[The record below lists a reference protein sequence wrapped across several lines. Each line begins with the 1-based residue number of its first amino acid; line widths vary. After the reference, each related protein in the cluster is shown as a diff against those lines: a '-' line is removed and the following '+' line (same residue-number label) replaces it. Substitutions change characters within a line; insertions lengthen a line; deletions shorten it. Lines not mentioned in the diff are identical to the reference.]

1 MNPLDENE
9 LFKIFKTSAKYP
21 NRLIKR
27 EDKNHEFKTSFNMA
41 NMAMYMKTIAAFANN
56 EGGYIIFG
64 VQDKPHIMLGL
75 DDKALG
81 RFSSLPV
88 EKFTQHLQEYFAPD
102 IEWTH
107 CVYEYKSLS
116 FGIIYIYPAKVKP
129 VICKKSNDG
138 GNNPKYAL
146 KESDIYYRY
155 GGRTERIKYPELQRI
170 IDEKRAKEEHQW
182 MRFLINASRIGVENA
197 CIMDITKGEISGAGG
212 KIVIDEDLLKKI
224 AFIKEGEFVEKGGAP
239 TLRLVG
245 DVQTIETG
253 KVVVGRTKNVIKAI
267 EQTDIIESF
276 LKNEQVENPI
286 DYIKR
291 ICSSTSGNLPVY
303 HYLALCGKDRET
315 VIDELE
321 ALTAR
326 GNAKKTLIARLKGER
341 VLKTRVFPAKE
352 TPASQKRKEYIDLWM
367 AESIPDFT
375 VDEKNLNTCVEAL
388 LFMSAEQIKEHEQY
402 IKEKVLALYK
412 VFYETSKSALAQI
425 FRTAICYLDE
435 VLNKKETN
443 DDTRE
448 GAENEAR

>member
-21 NRLIKR
+21 DRLIKR
-27 EDKNHEFKTSFNMA
+27 EDKNHEFKASFNMA
-41 NMAMYMKTIAAFANN
+41 NAAMYLKTIAAFANN

-64 VQDKPHIMLGL
+64 VQDKPHTMLGL
-75 DDKALG
+75 DEKALR

-88 EKFTQHLQEYFAPD
+88 EKFTQLLQEYFAPD
-102 IEWTH
+102 IEWMN
-107 CVYEYKSLS
+107 CIYEYKSLS

-129 VICKKSNDG
+129 VICKKLYDG
-138 GNNPKYAL
+138 GNNSKYSL

-170 IDEKRAKEEHQW
+170 IDEKRAIEERQW
-182 MRFLINASRIGVENA
+182 LRFLMNVARIGVENA
-197 CIMDITKGEISGAGG
+197 YIMDISKGEISGAGG

-224 AFIKEGEFVEKGGAP
+224 SFIKEGEFVEKGGAP

-245 DVQTIETG
+245 DVQTIEAG
-253 KVVVGRTKNVIKAI
+253 KMIVAKTKNVIKAI

-276 LKNEQVENPI
+276 LKNERVENPI

-303 HYLALCGKDRET
+303 HYLALCGKDIET
-315 VIDELE
+315 VINKLE
-321 ALTAR
+321 SITVR

-341 VLKTRVFPAKE
+341 VLKMRVFPSRE
-352 TPASQKRKEYIDLWM
+352 TTASQKRKEYIDLWL
-367 AESIPDFT
+367 AEKIPDFT
-375 VDEKNLNTCVEAL
+375 AGEKNLNTCVEAL
-388 LFMSAEQIKEHEQY
+388 LFMSADQIKEHEQY

-412 VFYETSKSALAQI
+412 VFYETSNSALAQI
-425 FRTAICYLDE
+425 FRTTICYLDE
-435 VLNKKETN
+435 VLNLEQ
-443 DDTRE
+443 
-448 GAENEAR
+448 

>member
-21 NRLIKR
+21 DRLIKR
-27 EDKNHEFKTSFNMA
+27 EDKNHEFKASFNMA
-41 NMAMYMKTIAAFANN
+41 NAAMYLKTIAAFANN

-64 VQDKPHIMLGL
+64 VQDKPHTMLGL
-75 DDKALG
+75 DEKALG

-88 EKFTQHLQEYFAPD
+88 EKFTQLLQEYFAPD
-102 IEWTH
+102 IEWTN
-107 CVYEYKSLS
+107 CIYEYKSLS

-129 VICKKSNDG
+129 VICKKLYDG
-138 GNNPKYAL
+138 GNNSKYSL

-170 IDEKRAKEEHQW
+170 IDEKRAIEERQW
-182 MRFLINASRIGVENA
+182 LRFLMNAARIGVENA
-197 CIMDITKGEISGAGG
+197 YIMDISKGEISGAGG

-224 AFIKEGEFVEKGGAP
+224 SFIKEGEFVEKGGAP

-245 DVQTIETG
+245 DVQTIEAG
-253 KVVVGRTKNVIKAI
+253 KMIVAKTKNVIKAI

-276 LKNEQVENPI
+276 LKNERVENPI

-303 HYLALCGKDRET
+303 HYLALCGKDIET
-315 VIDELE
+315 VINKLE
-321 ALTAR
+321 SITVR

-341 VLKTRVFPAKE
+341 VLKMRVFPSRE
-352 TPASQKRKEYIDLWM
+352 TTASQKRKEYVDLWL
-367 AESIPDFT
+367 AEKTPDFT
-375 VDEKNLNTCVEAL
+375 AGENNLNTCVEAL
-388 LFMSAEQIKEHEQY
+388 LFMSADQIKEHEQY

-412 VFYETSKSALAQI
+412 IFYETSNSALAQI
-425 FRTAICYLDE
+425 FRTTICYLDE
-435 VLNKKETN
+435 VLNLEQ
-443 DDTRE
+443 
-448 GAENEAR
+448 